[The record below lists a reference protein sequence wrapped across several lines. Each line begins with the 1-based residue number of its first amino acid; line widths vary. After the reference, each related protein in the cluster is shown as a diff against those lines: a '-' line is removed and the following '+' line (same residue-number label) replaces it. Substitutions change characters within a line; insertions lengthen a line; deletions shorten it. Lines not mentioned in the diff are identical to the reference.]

1 MQLGQQL
8 VQKQTQKLIIT
19 QDLRQSIELL
29 QLSGLE
35 LAARI
40 EKELLENPLLE
51 ERNEPQAEDPEQREL
66 RRVAAETMETGWSDY
81 GRTVVDRENRKQELL
96 ENTGQAESLA
106 DHLLWQYR
114 MLSVTDAEISL
125 AELIVSALDE
135 RGFLIRP
142 LEELLEDPA
151 LFERAQRV
159 LSQIQELDPVGCGS
173 SSIQEALLVQ
183 ARLLHP
189 DQPACAMILEK
200 YFTDLEELNL
210 DRIEKA
216 SGLSP
221 EEMQGALDC
230 IKSLSPLPA
239 GQFPGRNSSYIL
251 PDLYVIKHAGSHQV
265 IVNDDWMPQVA
276 VSDDLRTLM
285 ETGKPPDQEYLQ
297 SKLSA
302 AQWLL
307 RSVEQRKQ
315 TLLRVMQAIV
325 ELQQDFFEQGP
336 GHLHPL
342 TLKSVAT
349 ELGLHESTI
358 SRITTNKYVQT
369 RWGIFELKFFF
380 SSALASKTGSLDRFS
395 SRSIQEKIK
404 DWIATEDPE
413 HPLSDQDLVDRLSEA
428 GVEIARRTV
437 AKYRQVLQILPVDRR
452 KKLNQLR
459 R

>member
-51 ERNEPQAEDPEQREL
+51 ERNEPQAEPPEQREL
-66 RRVAAETMETGWSDY
+66 RRLAAETLETGWSDY
-81 GRTVVDRENRKQELL
+81 GRTVVDRENRKQEML
-96 ENTGQAESLA
+96 ENTGQTESLA

-114 MLSVTDAEISL
+114 MLSVTEEDIAL

-135 RGFLIRP
+135 RGFLTRP
-142 LEELLEDPA
+142 LEELLEEGTDRSKA
-151 LFERAQRV
+151 ERV
-159 LSQIQELDPVGCGS
+159 LQQIRELDPVGCGS
-173 SSIQEALLVQ
+173 QNIQEALLIQ

-189 DQPACAMILEK
+189 DQPACALILEQ
-200 YFTDLEELNL
+200 YFPELEELNL
-210 DRIEKA
+210 DRIAAA
-216 SGLSP
+216 SGLSAA
-221 EEMQGALDC
+221 EMQKALDC

-239 GQFPGRNSSYIL
+239 GQFPGRNSSYII
-251 PDLYVIKHAGSHQV
+251 PDLYVIKYAGSHQV
-265 IVNDDWMPQVA
+265 IVNDDWMPQVT
-276 VSDDLRTLM
+276 VSDNLRTLM
-285 ETGKPPDQEYLQ
+285 QAGKPVDQEYLQ
-297 SKLSA
+297 SKLNA

-325 ELQQDFFEQGP
+325 ELQQDFFEKGP
-336 GHLHPL
+336 GYLHPL
-342 TLKSVAT
+342 TLKTVAT
-349 ELGLHESTI
+349 GLGLHESTI

-369 RWGIFELKFFF
+369 PWGIFELKFFF
-380 SSALASKTGSLDRFS
+380 SSSLASKTGSLDRFS